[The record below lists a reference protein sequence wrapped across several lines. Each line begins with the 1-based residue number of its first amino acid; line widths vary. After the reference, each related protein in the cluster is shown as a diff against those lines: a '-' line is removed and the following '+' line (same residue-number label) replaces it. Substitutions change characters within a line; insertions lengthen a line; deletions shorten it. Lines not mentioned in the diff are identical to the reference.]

1 MIDSVDFQCVCITLH
16 HIALLSGI
24 TPQSQILP
32 NWPAGQRCWMLNLCV
47 CPLSLLQGG
56 GASDQETFVSSF
68 IKVSIASTVEGGGGN
83 AGGQGAVSKS
93 STSILMK
100 MVYLTCLLR
109 RGPHG
114 MSPCESDI
122 QGCFR
127 MHHLKCSSNHDL
139 PRFLRNAIYTPHALN
154 CMAAGRSCEEPGTHG
169 HDLCY
174 TGLTV
179 SCHWCLPTSTV
190 QLQEA
195 TLLCLLTVGCNIL
208 RERMILQPLVL
219 LRQW

>member
-32 NWPAGQRCWMLNLCV
+32 NWPAGQRCWRLNLCV

-56 GASDQETFVSSF
+56 GASDQGTFVSSC
-68 IKVSIASTVEGGGGN
+68 IKVSIASKVEGGGGN

-109 RGPHG
+109 RGPHE
-114 MSPCESDI
+114 MFFQP
-122 QGCFR
+122 
-127 MHHLKCSSNHDL
+127 L
-139 PRFLRNAIYTPHALN
+139 LRNAIYTPHALN

-195 TLLCLLTVGCNIL
+195 ALLVCLLWDATYWGKGWFCNH
-208 RERMILQPLVL
+208 
-219 LRQW
+219 